1 VDSNPARRRLDRRDS
16 RKPMISIQVKS
27 DEGIILVEPAGRLGK
42 EDFEKL
48 ATEIDAYTEDKGR
61 LRGLIIHTKS
71 FPGWD
76 DFSAFLHHMKFV
88 KEHHKQIQRV
98 AIVTDS
104 KLGEIG
110 PGIAKHFVSAELQH
124 FSFDNLSAAK
134 NWIKEK
140 V

>member
-1 VDSNPARRRLDRRDS
+1 
-16 RKPMISIQVKS
+16 MINVQVLR
-27 DEGIILVEPAGRLGK
+27 DEGIIIVEPAGTL
-42 EDFEKL
+42 EEDDFEKL
-48 ATEIDAYTEDKGR
+48 AKEIDAFSEDKGR
-61 LRGLIIHTKS
+61 LIGLVIHTKS

-110 PGIAKHFVSAELQH
+110 PSIAKHFVSAELKH
-124 FSFDNLSAAK
+124 FPFDSFDEAK
-134 NWIKEK
+134 QWIQKA

>member
-1 VDSNPARRRLDRRDS
+1 
-16 RKPMISIQVKS
+16 MINVRVLG
-27 DEGIILVEPAGRLGK
+27 DEGIIVVEPSGPLEEA
-42 EDFEKL
+42 DFKKL
-48 ATEIDAYTEDKGR
+48 AKEIDGYSEEKGR
-61 LRGLIIHTKS
+61 LVGLIIHTKT

-110 PGIAKHFVSAELQH
+110 QSIAKHFVSAQLEH
-124 FSFDNLSAAK
+124 FPFDDFEEAK
-134 NWIKEK
+134 QWIEK
-140 V
+140 VV